1 VALYGGDF
9 LAGFSLPS
17 CPQFEWW
24 LLSQQE
30 LYHRQVLETL
40 ARLGAYYESYGDYH
54 QSSSYAQKEIE
65 LEPWRETAHRR
76 RMRTLALSG
85 ERSQALRQYESCRAI
100 LAQEM
105 GIEPSRQTTELFE
118 IIRAGDALS
127 MEDAQPT
134 KEIPGALPPR
144 SSIPTPSAAPFVG
157 FEPELAQLER
167 HLAAALSGRARV
179 AFIAGEAGSG
189 KTTLLAE
196 FIGRAL
202 DAHGDLLAAVGGCS
216 TQFGYGDPYLP
227 FRQALHLL
235 TGDLEGIWSAGALGE
250 EHAGRIWSALPFV
263 LETLL
268 AEGPDLVGTLLPLE
282 TLQLHIHKLGDKG
295 AEAIAK
301 LESQAERRT
310 GELSA
315 PASQSRQMAI
325 FDQFTRVLLA
335 VARRCPLILALDD
348 LQWADRGSLSLLF
361 HLARNLGNSRV
372 LVVGAY
378 RPEEIVLDQR
388 GERHPMQTLVNELMS
403 QFGEMRIDLSQ
414 AAGWDFVNALL
425 DSESNDL
432 DAAFRRKLFQ
442 LTEGHPLFTVEQL
455 RAMQESGGLVRDEAG
470 RWAAGGELN
479 WERIPARVEA
489 IIAERLARPS
499 VECRALLDAASVQG
513 ETFSAET
520 LAVVLEESE
529 TDIVER
535 LSGELCRQHRLVFAQ
550 GLQRLGDTT
559 RSRYRF
565 RHALYQRQLYQNL
578 DAVLRARLHQATG
591 EALER
596 RYTQQ
601 TRDLTLADASAPR
614 LAFHFEKAGLL
625 EKAIQYHQKAGEQAY
640 RLAANEDAISHYNRA
655 LELLKSAP
663 ESGDQI
669 RQELLLLLSL
679 SGALIAARG
688 YAEPELRRL
697 YARAGELAAKG
708 DEVDLFSHVL
718 YLRGIYHYA
727 RAEYQSTLDMGEQ
740 LLGQFLDQSILW
752 MSDIANFLLG
762 IGRLNMGDLTL
773 AQAHLQKIKAVGDSD
788 QVNFTTSP
796 IDRDRLLFP
805 IFLSWTLWLLGY
817 PDQAFDLNQQ
827 LLSRVRKMGYPYYLA
842 VTLGTSSCVIHV
854 FRSEFGQL
862 QEQAQE
868 LIDLSTKKGFGL
880 YRAWGKIF
888 LGRAQVEV
896 GNIEVGLANL
906 QAGLDAFRATGHIHI
921 LTLMLAVQAEAF
933 AIVGQNDDG
942 LKILSE
948 ALRLA
953 NETGERFYEAELHR
967 LRGELL
973 LAASGGEDEVEAC
986 FQKALQVAHEQEAKS
1001 LELRAA
1007 TSLAQLWARQGKAN
1021 QAGQMLGEV
1030 YKWFSEGFD
1039 TPDLQ
1044 EARSLMQELAER
1056 SSIER

>member
-1 VALYGGDF
+1 
-9 LAGFSLPS
+9 
-17 CPQFEWW
+17 
-24 LLSQQE
+24 
-30 LYHRQVLETL
+30 
-40 ARLGAYYESYGDYH
+40 
-54 QSSSYAQKEIE
+54 
-65 LEPWRETAHRR
+65 
-76 RMRTLALSG
+76 
-85 ERSQALRQYESCRAI
+85 
-100 LAQEM
+100 
-105 GIEPSRQTTELFE
+105 
-118 IIRAGDALS
+118 
-127 MEDAQPT
+127 
-134 KEIPGALPPR
+134 
-144 SSIPTPSAAPFVG
+144 
-157 FEPELAQLER
+157 
-167 HLAAALSGRARV
+167 
-179 AFIAGEAGSG
+179 
-189 KTTLLAE
+189 
-196 FIGRAL
+196 
-202 DAHGDLLAAVGGCS
+202 
-216 TQFGYGDPYLP
+216 
-227 FRQALHLL
+227 
-235 TGDLEGIWSAGALGE
+235 
-250 EHAGRIWSALPFV
+250 
-263 LETLL
+263 
-268 AEGPDLVGTLLPLE
+268 
-282 TLQLHIHKLGDKG
+282 
-295 AEAIAK
+295 
-301 LESQAERRT
+301 
-310 GELSA
+310 
-315 PASQSRQMAI
+315 
-325 FDQFTRVLLA
+325 
-335 VARRCPLILALDD
+335 
-348 LQWADRGSLSLLF
+348 
-361 HLARNLGNSRV
+361 
-372 LVVGAY
+372 
-378 RPEEIVLDQR
+378 
-388 GERHPMQTLVNELMS
+388 MQTLVNELLS

-499 VECRALLDAASVQG
+499 VECRALLEAASVQG

-520 LAVVLEESE
+520 LAVVLDESE
-529 TDIVER
+529 EHIVER

-550 GLQRLGDTT
+550 GLQRLGDAT

-596 RYTQQ
+596 RYTQH
-601 TRDLTLADASAPR
+601 TRDLTLVDASAPR
-614 LAFHFEKAGLL
+614 LGFHFEKAGLL

-655 LELLKSAP
+655 LKLLKSTP

-718 YLRGIYHYA
+718 YLRGFYHYA

-740 LLGQFLDQSILW
+740 LLGLFLDQSIPW
-752 MSDIANFLLG
+752 MSDIANLLLG
-762 IGRLNMGDLTL
+762 MSKLNTGDLAR

-817 PDQAFDLNQQ
+817 PDQALDLNQQ

-842 VTLGTSSCVIHV
+842 VTLGTSSCVIHA
-854 FRSEFGQL
+854 FCSEVEQL
-862 QEQAQE
+862 QERAQE
-868 LIDLSTKKGFGL
+868 LVDLSTEKGFGL
-880 YRAWGKIF
+880 YRAWGKLFLGGAQAQQGDVEAGLANIQVGLQGFLAAGHISNFTIF
-888 LGRAQVEV
+888 LGMQAQ
-896 GNIEVGLANL
+896 A
-906 QAGLDAFRATGHIHI
+906 LDAAGRYDEGFKS
-921 LTLMLAVQAEAF
+921 LCEAF
-933 AIVGQNDDG
+933 HLVDA
-942 LKILSE
+942 
-948 ALRLA
+948 
-953 NETGERFYEAELHR
+953 TGERFYEAELHR

-973 LAASGGEDEVEAC
+973 LAASAGEDEVEAC

-1007 TSLAQLWARQGKAN
+1007 TSLAQLWARQGKSSE
-1021 QAGQMLGEV
+1021 AGQMLGEV

-1039 TPDLQ
+1039 TRDLQ
-1044 EARSLMQELAER
+1044 EARSLIEELAER